1 MKLLLSPYAK
11 SIPSNYGIKGE
22 DVTLGITPGE
32 SCTPDQWDKAQRQES
47 EYYDWD
53 SYAKAVAPTVEH
65 PEYVRRSE
73 EDKVFQKWE
82 AILNELE
89 PLPRL
94 P

>member
-1 MKLLLSPYAK
+1 MKLLLSPFAK
-11 SIPSNYGIKGE
+11 TVPSNYSIQAHE
-22 DVTLGITPGE
+22 LSLGIEPGE
-32 SCTPDQWDKAQRQES
+32 SCTSDQWDKAQRQES

-53 SYAKAVAPTVEH
+53 SYVNCVTPKVEH

-73 EDKVFQKWE
+73 EDKVYQHWE
-82 AILNELE
+82 KVLNELE

>member
-1 MKLLLSPYAK
+1 MKLILSPFAK
-11 SIPSNYGIKGE
+11 SIPSNYQVVGE
-22 DVTLGITPGE
+22 DVTLGIAPGE
-32 SCTPDQWDKAQRQES
+32 SCTEYHWDKAERQES

-53 SYAKAVAPTVEH
+53 SYAACVAPKVEH

-73 EDKVFQKWE
+73 EAKAFQKWE
-82 AILNELE
+82 VILNELE

>member
-1 MKLLLSPYAK
+1 MRLMLSPFAK
-11 SIPSNYGIKGE
+11 SIPSNHKFQGE
-22 DVTLGITPGE
+22 DVTLGIEPGE
-32 SCTPDQWDKAQRQES
+32 SCTEDQWKKAERQES
-47 EYYDWD
+47 EFYDWE
-53 SYAKAVAPTVEH
+53 SYVACVAPKVEH

-73 EDKVFQKWE
+73 EDKAFQKWE